1 MADIVVCGD
10 QEHEFQRSTE
20 LEKLEAIGSVEIYD
34 SIDPPREQLI
44 EILHQS
50 RAVLEIRGRTALG
63 LETLT
68 GLPDLQLVASTGP
81 HRIDIEAATALG
93 IVVTTTPAV
102 STVGVA
108 DHVCGLILSLAR
120 HIVSANNALRER
132 RWEPQTG
139 FDLEGKTVGILGLG
153 RIGGAVARRLLGF
166 GVNLIGWG
174 PTLTPER
181 AAASSAKFVS
191 EDTLFRSSDVLSVHL
206 RYSALSQD
214 FVNASRLALMK
225 PTALLIDIS
234 RAGVVN
240 RRDVADAL
248 KAGRLAGA
256 AMDLCHP
263 LPINMNDPILDA
275 PRTLLTP
282 HIAWQTAE
290 TFQRAA
296 RMSVENILA
305 YFSGNPVNVVNP
317 DALKVS
323 RPRPR
328 PWLKP
333 RFTPPVP

>member
-10 QEHEFQRSTE
+10 LEHEFQRSTE
-20 LEKLEAIGSVEIYD
+20 LARLEGIGSVEIYD
-34 SIDPPREQLI
+34 SIDSPRDQLI
-44 EILHQS
+44 ETLRQA
-50 RAVLEIRGRTALG
+50 RAVLEIRGRNALG
-63 LETLT
+63 RETFID
-68 GLPDLQLVASTGP
+68 LPDLQLVASTGP
-81 HRIDIEAATALG
+81 HRIDIQAATELG
-93 IVVTTTPAV
+93 IVVTSTPAV

-120 HIVSANNALRER
+120 HIVTANNALCER
-132 RWEPQTG
+132 RWEPRTG

-153 RIGGAVARRLLGF
+153 RIGSAVAKRLLGF
-166 GVNLIGWG
+166 GVNLIAWG

-181 AAASSAKFVS
+181 AAASRVQLVS
-191 EDTLFRSSDVLSVHL
+191 EETLFRSSDVLSVHL

-225 PTALLIDIS
+225 STALLIDIS

-240 RRDVADAL
+240 RKDLTDVL

-263 LPINMNDPILDA
+263 LPVDMNDPILEA

-282 HIAWQTAE
+282 HMAWQTAE
-290 TFQRAA
+290 TFRRAA
-296 RMSVENILA
+296 RVSVDNILA
-305 YFSGNPVNVVNP
+305 YFSGKPVNVVNP

-323 RPRPR
+323 RHRPG
-328 PWLKP
+328 PS
-333 RFTPPVP
+333 